1 MAAATLAGALTLLR
15 RKSRAPKRRRIRKL
29 RLLALLFVLGLLGLS
44 SFTFGLLT
52 AVAAQVSGLD
62 PQNQKPQQA
71 NTYIYA
77 NDGKTQL
84 EVLHGSEARVVV
96 PSEDISPWLKH
107 AIVAIEDKRFYEH
120 RGVDVHGILRAVW
133 EDVTHG
139 SAVQGGSTI
148 TQQFVK
154 NSDTGNAPTLT
165 RKLREAALAW
175 QLEQE
180 WPKDKILT
188 AYLNTIYFGNGA
200 YGVEEACQIYF
211 GHDAKTVTPAEAAL
225 LAGIPEDPSLYDPVA
240 HPAQARSRRNLVL
253 YEMYKQGQL
262 TPTQY
267 HVGIHAKM
275 PNPQSVR
282 IPSGQNQEAAP
293 YFANYVTEQLL
304 SKYKPSQVYGGGL
317 KVTTTIDLTLQKLAR
332 AAIAKELPPSVG
344 PTAAL
349 VALDARTGAVLAMVG
364 GRNYRQSQFNLAT
377 QGERQPGSSF
387 KPFVLAAALKEGISP
402 LTTLV
407 SHAVTIDAGG
417 RLWRVNNYEGEDLG
431 PINLA
436 QATAYSDNT
445 VFAQLT
451 NVVGPANVAATAK
464 ELGVSTPLHAY
475 FSIGLGAEPATP
487 LDMARAY
494 TAFANGGERI
504 DGSLFGNK
512 PRAIECVQKPG
523 AKTCQ
528 QNNVVERQVL
538 TSTQAAIVD
547 QLLEGVIGYGTGT
560 AAQIPGYTVA
570 GKTGTTENYGD
581 AWFVGFT
588 PQIVTAVWVGYPN
601 KLVPM
606 LTQFHGHAVVGGSY
620 PALIWKAF
628 MTKALAYL
636 DDSPQSFPS
645 PEPLSVE
652 PVKVVNRAGV
662 GLAKDNGYCS
672 TAVNVEFFVGDAP
685 TKIAPCKPNEVDV
698 PDLRGATLADAETRL
713 TGQPLTWKILYKP
726 ATPGER
732 VGVVIGQIPSSGTLS
747 AYNRVLLVLPKAQHG
762 VLPKLVGLTAQGARA
777 KVAKLKLK
785 VHITGPPDGRVV
797 SQSPHWGVAAAPGM
811 SLVLSLKGPAAGGL
825 AKPGT
830 AG

>member
-52 AVAAQVSGLD
+52 SVSAQVSGLD
-62 PQNQKPQQA
+62 PQHQKFQQA

-77 NDGKTQL
+77 NDGKTEL

-96 PSEDISPWLKH
+96 PSRDISPWLKH

-120 RGVDVHGILRAVW
+120 RGIDVHGILRALW

-180 WPKDKILT
+180 WSKDKILT

-200 YGVEEACQIYF
+200 YGVEEASRIYF
-211 GHDAKTVTPAEAAL
+211 GHGAKTDNPWEAAL

-240 HPAQARSRRNLVL
+240 HPAQARARRNLVL
-253 YEMYKQGQL
+253 LEMYKQHVLNPQ
-262 TPTQY
+262 QY
-267 HVGIHAKM
+267 SQAVAQKM
-275 PNPQSVR
+275 PKPQS
-282 IPSGQNQEAAP
+282 IHLPSGQNQQAAP

-304 SKYKPSQVYGGGL
+304 SQYKPLQVYGGGL
-317 KVTTTIDLTLQKLAR
+317 RVTTTIDLGLQKIAR

-349 VALDARTGAVLAMVG
+349 VALDARTGAVLAMIG

-402 LTTLV
+402 ATTLV
-407 SHAVTIDAGG
+407 SHTVTIDAGG

-436 QATAYSDNT
+436 TATAESDNT

-451 NVVGPANVAATAK
+451 NVVGPGAVAATAK
-464 ELGVSTPLHAY
+464 ELGISTPLPDY

-494 TAFANGGERI
+494 SAFANGGDRV
-504 DGSLFGNK
+504 DGSIFGNK
-512 PRAIECVQKPG
+512 PRAIECVVKPPD
-523 AKTCQ
+523 KTCQ

-588 PQIVTAVWVGYPN
+588 PQIVTAVWVGYPD

-606 LTQFHGHAVVGGSY
+606 TTQFHGHPVVGGSY

-636 DDSPQSFPS
+636 DDSPQSFPE
-645 PEPLSVE
+645 PEPLNVE
-652 PVKVVNRAGV
+652 SAKVVNRAGI
-662 GLAKDNGYCS
+662 GLALDNGYCA
-672 TAVNVEFFVGDAP
+672 TAVNIEFFAGDVP
-685 TKIAPCKPNEVDV
+685 TKVAPCKPNEVDV
-698 PDLRGATLADAETRL
+698 PDLRGATLAAAETRL
-713 TGQPLTWKILYKP
+713 TGQPLTWKILYRP
-726 ATPGER
+726 AAPGER
-732 VGVVIGQIPSSGTLS
+732 VGIVIGQIPKTGTLS
-747 AYNRVLLVLPKAQHG
+747 AYNRVLLVLPKALHG
-762 VLPKLVGLTAQGARA
+762 VLPRLIGLTAQRARA
-777 KVAKLKLK
+777 KVAKLELK
-785 VHITGPPDGRVV
+785 VRIKGPAAGRVI
-797 SQSPHWGVAAAPGM
+797 SQSPRWGVAVEPGM
-811 SLVLSLKGPAAGGL
+811 KLVLSLKAAPAHA
-825 AKPGT
+825 AKPKT

>member
-1 MAAATLAGALTLLR
+1 M
-15 RKSRAPKRRRIRKL
+15 
-29 RLLALLFVLGLLGLS
+29 LGLLGLS

-62 PQNQKPQQA
+62 PQRQKPVQA

-84 EVLHGSEARVVV
+84 EVLHGSEARVIV
-96 PSEDISPWLKH
+96 PSADISPWLKH

-120 RGVDVHGILRAVW
+120 RGIDVHGILRALW

-200 YGVEEACQIYF
+200 YGVEEACRIYF
-211 GHDAKTVTPAEAAL
+211 GHDAKTVSPAEAAL

-240 HPAQARSRRNLVL
+240 HPVEARARRNLVL
-253 YEMYKQGQL
+253 LQMYEQHVL
-262 TPTQY
+262 TPKQY
-267 HVGIHAKM
+267 STAVATAM
-275 PNPQSVR
+275 PKPESVQL
-282 IPSGQNQEAAP
+282 PSGQNQQAAP

-304 SKYKPSQVYGGGL
+304 SKFKPRQVFGGGL
-317 KVTTTIDLTLQKLAR
+317 RVTTTIDLGLQKIAR
-332 AAIAKELPPSVG
+332 EAIAKELPPSVG

-349 VALDARTGAVLAMVG
+349 VTLDARTGAVLAMIG

-402 LTTLV
+402 ATTLV

-431 PINLA
+431 PIDLA

-451 NVVGPANVAATAK
+451 NVVGPGKVAATAK
-464 ELGVSTPLHAY
+464 ELGISTPLHPY

-494 TAFANGGERI
+494 SAFANGGNRI
-504 DGSLFGNK
+504 DGSIFDNE
-512 PRAIECVQKPG
+512 PRAIECVVEPP
-523 AKTCQ
+523 ATACR
-528 QNNVVERQVL
+528 QNNVVEKPVL

-636 DDSPQSFPS
+636 QDSPQSFPA
-645 PEPLSVE
+645 PPPLNVE
-652 PVKVVNRAGV
+652 TVKVVNRQGL
-662 GLAKDNGYCS
+662 GLARDNGHCA
-672 TAVNVEFFVGDAP
+672 TAVNIDFFVGDAP
-685 TKIAPCKPNEVDV
+685 AKIAPCKPNEVYV
-698 PDLRGATLADAETRL
+698 PDLRGATLATAETRL
-713 TGQPLTWKILYKP
+713 TGQPLTWKIIYKP

-732 VGVVIGQIPSSGTLS
+732 VGIVIGQIPKTGTLS
-747 AYNRVLLVLPKAQHG
+747 AYDQVLLVLPKAQHG
-762 VLPKLVGLTAQGARA
+762 VLPKLIGLTAKRARA

-785 VHITGPPDGRVV
+785 IAIEGAPGGRVA
-797 SQSPHWGVAAAPGM
+797 SQSPRWGVAVAPGM
-811 SLVLSLKGPAAGGL
+811 KLVLSLAGGPAPA
-825 AKPGT
+825 AKRQT